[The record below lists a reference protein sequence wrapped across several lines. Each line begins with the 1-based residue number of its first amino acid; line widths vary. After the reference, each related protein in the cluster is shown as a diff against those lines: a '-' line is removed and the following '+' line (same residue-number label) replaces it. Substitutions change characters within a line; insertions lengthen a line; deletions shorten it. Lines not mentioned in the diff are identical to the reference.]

1 MHFNAKNPREGYS
14 IPPSS
19 FESNRSIAIDTV
31 TIDNHSRLTITRN
44 LKKVLPIM
52 PKDKIAVFQD
62 RYNKDLVFSIQ
73 RENRIVDSL
82 TIRRNYS
89 RNRTDIDNNKS
100 LETNQI
106 ELHAGKE
113 KCKGTL
119 HDVNILIVDDESY
132 TLKVYQW
139 ILNSEGYY
147 NIQTFTESL
156 KAIKHMADLKN
167 LEHYG
172 LAIIDIRM
180 PVINGIQLYHILK
193 IFNPKLKVLFVS
205 ALDIEEDLIRIYHI
219 EQEDILRKPFE
230 PQEFITAVNN
240 AVSKVPQK

>member
-1 MHFNAKNPREGYS
+1 MHFNAKNPRNGDS

-19 FESNRSIAIDTV
+19 FESNRSIAIDTL
-31 TIDNHSRLTITRN
+31 TIDDHSRLTITRN

-73 RENRIVDSL
+73 RENKIVDNL

-89 RNRTDIDNNKS
+89 RNRVDNNKR
-100 LETNQI
+100 LENNQI

-113 KCKGTL
+113 KSRDTL
-119 HDVNILIVDDESY
+119 HDVNILIVDDESDA
-132 TLKVYQW
+132 LKVYQC

-156 KAIKHMADLKN
+156 KAIKHMADLKS

-172 LAIIDIRM
+172 LAIIDVRM
-180 PVINGIQLYHILK
+180 PIINGIQLYHILK

-205 ALDIEEDLIRIYHI
+205 ALDIEDDLISIYHI
-219 EQEDILRKPFE
+219 AQEDILRKPFE